1 MDSVS
6 IIGYLAATLTTLA
19 FVPQV
24 TKIWYSRSA
33 KDISLVMFLAFSLG
47 VFCWLVYAFLIDS
60 RPMILANG
68 ITLAL
73 ALSILAMKL
82 KFK

>member
-1 MDSVS
+1 MDWAP
-6 IIGYLAATLTTLA
+6 ILGYFAATLTTLA

-24 TKIWYSRSA
+24 TKIWKSRSA
-33 KDISLVMFLAFSLG
+33 KDISLAMFLVFSLG
-47 VFCWLVYAFLIDS
+47 VFCWLIYGLLIDS
-60 RPMILANG
+60 RPMILANSV
-68 ITLAL
+68 TLAL

>member
-1 MDSVS
+1 MEWAQ
-6 IIGYLAATLTTLA
+6 ILGYFAATLTTLA

-24 TKIWYSRSA
+24 TKIWKSRSA
-33 KDISLVMFLAFSLG
+33 KDISLAMFLVFSLG
-47 VFCWLVYAFLIDS
+47 VFCWLIYGFLIDS
-60 RPMILANG
+60 KPMILANSV
-68 ITLAL
+68 TLAL